1 MEIAQW
7 HPGLESTAEC
17 CTHGQ
22 LGCSAMKLPLWR
34 APESSGLCEN
44 LSWVTDYV
52 FCCLFVKPP
61 YYLELGELTAT
72 LMGLRGWSLRNVRIR
87 EIKGK
92 NPQPNCVCAGL
103 STPAEPLSYMSKAE
117 TKGAAQAFL
126 GCGSSW
132 TPSGITA
139 CSSEWAQE
147 LWNQI
152 HSVMLCPG
160 EFMAVVVWICTE
172 EPEHNLMEMQLNC
185 IACALKVNPISSEE
199 DLRIPGGP
207 CTSAYALLLRIDK
220 CR

>member
-17 CTHGQ
+17 THGQ
-22 LGCSAMKLPLWR
+22 LGCSAVKLPLWR

-92 NPQPNCVCAGL
+92 NPPPNCVLAWAVQL
-103 STPAEPLSYMSKAE
+103 SPCLTWAKQRQKGQHRHSWAVAAAEHL
-117 TKGAAQAFL
+117 QASL
-126 GCGSSW
+126 PVNQNEPKSCEIRYTQLCSALENSW
-132 TPSGITA
+132 
-139 CSSEWAQE
+139 
-147 LWNQI
+147 LW
-152 HSVMLCPG
+152 LF
-160 EFMAVVVWICTE
+160 E
-172 EPEHNLMEMQLNC
+172 
-185 IACALKVNPISSEE
+185 
-199 DLRIPGGP
+199 
-207 CTSAYALLLRIDK
+207 YALRNQTIT
-220 CR
+220 